1 MAFVVEG
8 SRHVDGFE
16 WTSPA
21 DWIAA
26 FVEVENNLAILFW
39 ASIGGFFVAL
49 LLALSQRL
57 LTVREALKAWFRG
70 VRAMLPAVAILIL
83 AIGIR
88 QVTVD
93 MGTDRFLV
101 ALLSDVEVWMVPLTT
116 FLLAAAVA
124 FSTGTSWGTMGILL
138 PVAIPLAYSLSG
150 GDTLGADDAG
160 VHLMVVLVGAAVLD
174 GAIFG
179 DHCSLIS
186 DTTVM
191 SSMASN
197 CDHVEHVRTQVPYA
211 LVAMIAAGG
220 AGYLLVSHPD
230 INSTAW
236 VSYVLGVVFMVCVL
250 RFLGQPTGD
259 ETLPPAD
266 EENSPT

>member
-1 MAFVVEG
+1 MTETQLKKGVPARAMNGFLPILGVIIGTFMAFVVEG

-88 QVTVD
+88 
-93 MGTDRFLV
+93 
-101 ALLSDVEVWMVPLTT
+101 
-116 FLLAAAVA
+116 
-124 FSTGTSWGTMGILL
+124 
-138 PVAIPLAYSLSG
+138 
-150 GDTLGADDAG
+150 
-160 VHLMVVLVGAAVLD
+160 
-174 GAIFG
+174 
-179 DHCSLIS
+179 
-186 DTTVM
+186 
-191 SSMASN
+191 
-197 CDHVEHVRTQVPYA
+197 
-211 LVAMIAAGG
+211 
-220 AGYLLVSHPD
+220 
-230 INSTAW
+230 
-236 VSYVLGVVFMVCVL
+236 
-250 RFLGQPTGD
+250 
-259 ETLPPAD
+259 
-266 EENSPT
+266 